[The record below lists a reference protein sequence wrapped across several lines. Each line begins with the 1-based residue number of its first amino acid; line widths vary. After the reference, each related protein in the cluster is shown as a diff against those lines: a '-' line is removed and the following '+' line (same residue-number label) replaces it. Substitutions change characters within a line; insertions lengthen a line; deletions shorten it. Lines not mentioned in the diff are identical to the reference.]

1 MKKIYELFICFCL
14 LILISCSNDPPKAT
28 HTVTFFLNYPNAP
41 EFNAVEILD
50 GELLVEPEKPER
62 ASNEVYDY
70 EFMYWSLEE
79 LGNSKYD
86 FNAPVTSDL
95 TLYAIWNEY
104 EKMFPWQS
112 DEQYSID
119 SNQLLFNL
127 SFNTYSQGRYQTW
140 NLQPKEDTPVFRV
153 YYMIAPEASYTSN
166 LARSFTSQYS
176 DSFPSIFDD
185 DPAYT
190 SSYTTSEGESISVSL
205 YEMSVGHFDNDKFIK
220 DTSVA
225 NFFKGMDFVSNYID
239 SSEYQHGYEFSFTPA
254 SHGVSNGYYIDMN
267 LNGTVYTLARMNGQ
281 PFSNNLSDYYNGHGT
296 SVEFRADQG
305 DGLKSDARLKIYVTA
320 SFAFE
325 DFTTRSTLVVPSA
338 SADCPY
344 NEALIQ

>member
-1 MKKIYELFICFCL
+1 MLRKTSLIFLVIIALFL
-14 LILISCSNDPPKAT
+14 L
-28 HTVTFFLNYPNAP
+28 
-41 EFNAVEILD
+41 
-50 GELLVEPEKPER
+50 
-62 ASNEVYDY
+62 
-70 EFMYWSLEE
+70 
-79 LGNSKYD
+79 
-86 FNAPVTSDL
+86 L
-95 TLYAIWNEY
+95 TACGIPQ
-104 EKMFPWQS
+104 MFPWQS

-127 SFNTYSQGRYQTW
+127 NFETYSQGRYQTW

-166 LARSFTSQYS
+166 LARSFTSRYS
-176 DSFPSIFDD
+176 DSFPGIFDD

-205 YEMSVGHFDNDKFIK
+205 YEMSVGHFDNTGRFIR
-220 DTSVA
+220 DASA
-225 NFFKGMDFVSNYID
+225 ADYFKGTSFVSNSVD

-325 DFTTRSTLVVPSA
+325 DFTTRSTIVVPSA